1 MKKAIALLSGGQD
14 SPVAIDLLKNKL
26 EIIAVH
32 FHQLPLTDEKEIEKV
47 KRLQKQ
53 LNIKKLYI
61 IPYADLFKEI
71 ISHCEQR
78 YYFILTKIAMLKA
91 AEMIAQEEHAEFLI
105 TGENLSQVSSQTLSN
120 LVSISKPIKMI
131 ILRPLLT
138 WDKVEIMQHGQ
149 KIGTYDIS
157 KGPEMCCLL
166 GPKKPATRSDP
177 EKIRKELEK
186 IPLNDLIEKQ
196 VEKKEISNLI

>member
-32 FHQLPLTDEKEIEKV
+32 FHQLPLVDEQEIEKV
-47 KRLQKQ
+47 KKLQKQ
-53 LNIKKLYI
+53 VQIKKLYLVPI
-61 IPYADLFKEI
+61 ADLFKELVT
-71 ISHCEQR
+71 HCEHR
-78 YYFILTKIAMLKA
+78 YYFVLSKIAMLKA
-91 AEMIAQEEHAEFLI
+91 AEILAEKENAEYLI

-120 LVSISKPIKMI
+120 LISISKSIKRT

-138 WDKVEIMQHGQ
+138 WDKIEIMDYGK
-149 KIGTYDIS
+149 KIGTYEIS
-157 KGPEMCCLL
+157 KGPELCCLL

-177 EKIRKELEK
+177 EKMQKELER
-186 IPLNDLIEKQ
+186 INLDLLMHTALAKAECIQ
-196 VEKKEISNLI
+196 L